1 MMKLARFICGL
12 FAIVAIVVFLGLL
25 TIDHWFSIGERAQG
39 GYSTRTPAEQAE
51 AEARSSAAEDE
62 ARKAADGTL
71 KIMDGGEPLQSSEAR
86 EETSQGL
93 PFSR

>member
-1 MMKLARFICGL
+1 MMKLARFIWGL
-12 FAIVAIVVFLGLL
+12 FAIVAFLGLL

-71 KIMDGGEPLQSSEAR
+71 KIMDGGDAER
-86 EETSQGL
+86 NGT
-93 PFSR
+93 R

>member
-12 FAIVAIVVFLGLL
+12 FAIVAVVVFVGLL

-51 AEARSSAAEDE
+51 AEARASAAAEE
-62 ARKAADGTL
+62 ASKAADETL
-71 KIMDGGEPLQSSEAR
+71 RII
-86 EETSQGL
+86 QGSDAEMKRDEL
-93 PFSR
+93 KNM